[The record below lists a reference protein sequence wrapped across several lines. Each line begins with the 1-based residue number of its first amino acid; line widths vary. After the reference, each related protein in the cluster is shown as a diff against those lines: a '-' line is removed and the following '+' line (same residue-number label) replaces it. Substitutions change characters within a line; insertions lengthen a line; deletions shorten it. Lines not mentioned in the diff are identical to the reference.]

1 MYVVHSQTAIQHA
14 SVGLTQAS
22 ANYII
27 PGSQC
32 EWYDWYG
39 CSLKHDTLTV

>member
-27 PGSQC
+27 PGSQY
-32 EWYDWYG
+32 EWYG
-39 CSLKHDTLTV
+39 CSLKHDTVTV